1 MAGKTI
7 EAVIEIPKGSR
18 NKYEFDHDRHVMRLD
33 RRLFTATVYPADYGF
48 IPDTLAEDGDP
59 LDVLVILA
67 EPTFPGC
74 YIQARPLGVFWMRDE
89 NGPDAKVISVV
100 AGDPDYENVREVTDL
115 PKHFRDEIEHFFNVY
130 KDLEP
135 GKSTLTAGFE
145 GADAAWKVID
155 DAAHRW
161 KAADEG
167 LSRGTG
173 FRQQLMVSQAEFD
186 QLLDLLRAFV
196 RREVMPAEA
205 DIDASDEIPARLIA
219 QAKEMGL
226 YGYALPTDYGGLGLS
241 VEQQVRVG
249 IELGYTSPAFRSLFG
264 TNNGIAGQV
273 LVLAGTEEQRK
284 QWLPRLASGEVVA
297 SFALTEPD
305 AGSDPSRLVTTA
317 SQVKGDGPG
326 GTGGG
331 SPPGTRE
338 VGGGWVIDGLKRY
351 ITNAPAADVFMV
363 FARTDPQA
371 PPGKGIGVFLVP
383 ARTDGVAVA
392 ARDHK
397 MGQAGAWT
405 ADVAFT
411 GVRVPA
417 DALIGEAPQAG
428 YATAMRSLAHGRLTI
443 AAVCVGVAARLID
456 ESVAYAKQRYQGGQR
471 IGDYQLVQAML
482 ADSHTEYLAA
492 RALVLD
498 AAARYDDGTDRRLGP
513 SAAKYFASEAVGRI
527 ADRAV
532 QIHGGSGYIRGI
544 PVERLYRDVR
554 LFRIYEGTSQIQQL
568 VIARELLR

>member
-1 MAGKTI
+1 MT
-7 EAVIEIPKGSR
+7 V
-18 NKYEFDHDRHVMRLD
+18 
-33 RRLFTATVYPADYGF
+33 TA
-48 IPDTLAEDGDP
+48 
-59 LDVLVILA
+59 
-67 EPTFPGC
+67 
-74 YIQARPLGVFWMRDE
+74 
-89 NGPDAKVISVV
+89 
-100 AGDPDYENVREVTDL
+100 
-115 PKHFRDEIEHFFNVY
+115 
-130 KDLEP
+130 
-135 GKSTLTAGFE
+135 
-145 GADAAWKVID
+145 
-155 DAAHRW
+155 
-161 KAADEG
+161 
-167 LSRGTG
+167 
-173 FRQQLMVSQAEFD
+173 AEFGE
-186 QLLDLLRAFV
+186 LISLLRGFV

-205 DIDASDEIPARLIA
+205 GIDSSDEIPARLIE

-226 YGYALPTDYGGLGLS
+226 YGYALPVEYGGLGLS
-241 VEQQVRVG
+241 VEQQVRVA

-273 LVLAGTEEQRK
+273 LVSAGTEQQRK

-297 SFALTEPD
+297 SFALTEPE
-305 AGSDPSRLVTTA
+305 AGSDPSRLATTA
-317 SQVKGDGPG
+317 RRDGD
-326 GTGGG
+326 
-331 SPPGTRE
+331 
-338 VGGGWVIDGLKRY
+338 GWVIDGLKRY

-371 PPGKGIGVFLVP
+371 PPGKGIGVFVVP

-417 DALIGEAPQAG
+417 DALVGEAAQAG

-443 AAVCVGVAARLID
+443 AGVCVGVSARLMD
-456 ESVAYAKQRYQGGQR
+456 ESVAYAKERTQGGHP
-471 IGDYQLVQAML
+471 IGEYQLVQAML
-482 ADSHTEYLAA
+482 ADSQTEYLAA

-498 AAARYDDGTDRRLGP
+498 AAAQYDAGTDRRLAP

-544 PVERLYRDVR
+544 AVERLYRDVR